1 MSESL
6 DGAGGGSSDTGQF
19 SPPAGPT
26 IRVYEAED
34 VEESL
39 GSIGKTPE
47 SATKYQ
53 VSEKSQESPQQR
65 KESSKPLD
73 ATRRPQSPAGSSFN
87 PSTIAYS
94 LRVTF
99 QGSPDSKLVE
109 ELSVL
114 LHKPESYQEI
124 ERVAEKHAKKLYA
137 ESIGPKDLKLS
148 YGNCTIVSDDGTKT
162 RIPLRSREDWMEVE
176 NAIARYWNP
185 HTHGK
190 LRLYISRHYLACQDQ
205 PTDDISFAELKGL
218 EINDLMKPT
227 WEKKEYVPRNVLET
241 VISDQT
247 IYWII
252 KESPPNSVPQ
262 DNQDAFIHQV
272 QAEGRILLAMCVH
285 ADLGM
290 DCLKKLL
297 DNGWKDSNLPLNED
311 SRCHRECRRKFKTL
325 VQAQGGFRA
334 EYFVE
339 GEYKTLRSHAV
350 VPLYFCSR
358 AHGNDDVDRE
368 VTGLPSNE
376 VQNSS
381 SGVSRIRTAAFCGHG
396 AYSNVY
402 CVKMDPN
409 HHSLSTVSNT
419 L

>member
-6 DGAGGGSSDTGQF
+6 AGSGSSDTGQIP
-19 SPPAGPT
+19 PPAGPT

-34 VEESL
+34 VEKSL

-53 VSEKSQESPQQR
+53 VSEKSQESPPQR
-65 KESSKPLD
+65 KEILKPLD
-73 ATRRPQSPAGSSFN
+73 TTRRPQSPAGSSS
-87 PSTIAYS
+87 STIAYN

-99 QGSPDSKLVE
+99 TFERSTDSKLAE

-124 ERVAEKHAKKLYA
+124 EKVAEKHAKKLCA
-137 ESIGPKDLKLS
+137 DVIDPKNLKLS
-148 YGNCTIVSDDGTKT
+148 YGNCTIVSDDGAKT
-162 RIPLRSREDWMEVE
+162 RIPLRSQEDWMEVK
-176 NAIARYWNP
+176 NAITRYWNP
-185 HTHGK
+185 HTHEK
-190 LRLYISRHYLACQDQ
+190 FRLCILRHYLACQDQ
-205 PTDDISFAELKGL
+205 PTDDTSFAKLKGL
-218 EINDLMKPT
+218 EIGDLMKST
-227 WEKKEYVPRNVLET
+227 WEKKEYVPRNLLET

-252 KESPPNSVPQ
+252 KKGLPNSVPQ
-262 DNQDAFIHQV
+262 DDQDAFIHQV

-285 ADLGM
+285 ADLGV

-297 DNGWKDSNLPLNED
+297 DNGRKDSSLPLDED

-325 VQAQGGFRA
+325 VQGQGGFRA
-334 EYFVE
+334 ECFVE
-339 GEYKTLRSHAV
+339 GEYKSLPSHAV

-368 VTGLPSNE
+368 VTGLPSNQ

-381 SGVSRIRTAAFCGHG
+381 SEVSAIKKAACCGHG
-396 AYSNVY
+396 AYGNVY

-409 HHSLSTVSNT
+409 HHSLSTVSNS